1 MNQPL
6 PFADEVGVGGGYGEI
21 VYQLAVVAEFNGCDK
36 AGCAVGALNL
46 GANFQSGRRYPLSI
60 SQAEGM
66 FRCCFN
72 KFAIY
77 GQVNDQRVFMDP
89 GGKDG
94 CVDQGTGGFM
104 VGQDIIVGC

>member
-6 PFADEVGVGGGYGEI
+6 PITDKECVGRGYGEI
-21 VYQLAVVAEFNGCDK
+21 VHQLAVVAEFNGCDN

-46 GANFQSGRRYPLSI
+46 VAYFQSGRRYPLSI
-60 SQAEGM
+60 GQAEGM

-72 KFAIY
+72 QFAIY
-77 GQVNDQRVFMDP
+77 SEMDDKRVFMSS

-94 CVDQGTGGFM
+94 VVAYFPDGM
-104 VGQDIIVGC
+104 VGQDIVADC